1 LCAEDIPGLN
11 SFTSLKL
18 AFEENEEVQYY
29 FEFTTFAA

>member
-11 SFTSLKL
+11 SFTPLNL

-29 FEFTTFAA
+29 FEVTTFTA